1 MAQDA
6 TGCFSGLR
14 SIFAKPGSS
23 SRSVQA
29 VRTPEPSHSTPGCEI
44 SKIEVLNDHTLQ
56 CNIPC
61 AFSTC
66 SENDLWS
73 PYANEPPPYNTTSS
87 YAIYRPEVM
96 ETIDKGI
103 SSLDANLRDLSL
115 KIHDHPELAFHET
128 YAHDTLTAF
137 MHLHGFKIT
146 PHYTGLQT
154 AWKAEWSFGKG
165 GRTLGINS
173 EMDALPGIGH
183 GYVDE
188 TRDMCLSDMLS
199 YLIFVSCG
207 HNLIAISG
215 VGVALAVKAA
225 MEMYKISGK
234 IVLLG
239 TPAEEGGGG
248 KVLLIKNGAYKDMDL
263 CIMCHPAPGPKHS
276 VSTMKSLAIQPL
288 VVEYFGHSAHA
299 AAFPWEGQ
307 NALDAAVLAYTN
319 ISVLRQQMKPDCRVH
334 GIIEGR
340 SWEPNIIPDYAKMKW
355 IVRAPSYAEMTE
367 LLKRVRACIEAA
379 ALATSCRSEVALG
392 VAEYDLR
399 QNPVLSREFIG
410 TVSERYGM
418 SSSSADGSNS
428 ASTDFGNVTYELP
441 AIHPSFAIPTV
452 PNGGNHTIEFAK
464 AARTPEAHAETL
476 LVTKGLALVGVRA
489 LEDDAFFDE
498 VRKSFKKSMME
509 PGGPVRL

>member
-1 MAQDA
+1 
-6 TGCFSGLR
+6 
-14 SIFAKPGSS
+14 
-23 SRSVQA
+23 
-29 VRTPEPSHSTPGCEI
+29 
-44 SKIEVLNDHTLQ
+44 
-56 CNIPC
+56 
-61 AFSTC
+61 
-66 SENDLWS
+66 
-73 PYANEPPPYNTTSS
+73 
-87 YAIYRPEVM
+87 M

-115 KIHDHPELAFHET
+115 KIHGTKISDSVL

-183 GYVDE
+183 G
-188 TRDMCLSDMLS
+188 
-199 YLIFVSCG
+199 CG

-239 TPAEEGGGG
+239 TPEGGGG

-355 IVRAPSYAEMTE
+355 IMTE

-399 QNPVLSREFIG
+399 QNPVLSLEFIG

-476 LVTKGLALVGVRA
+476 LVTKAL
-489 LEDDAFFDE
+489 LW
-498 VRKSFKKSMME
+498 
-509 PGGPVRL
+509 